1 MTWSGSLVP
10 GTVLW
15 LFSVC
20 ERRRDRRGSDSIKR
34 QPYVLRFRGER
45 IAHVKSFLDPDEA
58 LKAAGLAD

>member
-34 QPYVLRFRGER
+34 QPYVLRF
-45 IAHVKSFLDPDEA
+45 
-58 LKAAGLAD
+58 